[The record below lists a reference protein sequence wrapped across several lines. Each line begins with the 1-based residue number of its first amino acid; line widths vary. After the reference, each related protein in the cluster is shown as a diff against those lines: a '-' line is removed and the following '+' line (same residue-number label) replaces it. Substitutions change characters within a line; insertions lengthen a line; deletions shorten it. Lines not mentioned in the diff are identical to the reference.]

1 LANFANGFQG
11 LDPAAAR
18 PRLVLAAIALAV
30 LVASAVSAT
39 AAPPGHLVRVGILK
53 SFAPKFDPIGN
64 PFDRELVDGLRELG
78 YTPERDVVFEFRS
91 ARDLA
96 EADALAQLT
105 AQLIASKVDLL
116 LVIGTQPVLEAA
128 KVTKTVPIVM
138 VGTADPVDTGLIASL
153 ARPGGNVTGLAI
165 NAAEIAA
172 KRVQL
177 LQEAVPGL
185 SRVAVLWN
193 SSIRSMTLAFQN
205 IEEASPKLGVT
216 LQSIR
221 VSNSDQFD
229 QAFAAIENGGP
240 GGLIV
245 LFGPLRGNDL
255 PRIVEFVVGHRIPT
269 IFELGQGVRGG
280 GLMEFGTSQLR
291 MARRAADYIDK
302 IVNGADPASLPVEE
316 PVAFELVINLKAA
329 EAIGITIPRSL
340 VLLADR
346 VIE

>member
-1 LANFANGFQG
+1 MSGLLARSLG
-11 LDPAAAR
+11 LSR
-18 PRLVLAAIALAV
+18 SSFVLAATALGT
-30 LVASAVSAT
+30 LVALTSF
-39 AAPPGHLVRVGILK
+39 AAPPGHVVRVGIIK
-53 SFAPKFDPIGN
+53 AFAPKFDPIAN

-78 YTPERDVVFEFRS
+78 YTPDRNVVFEFRS

-96 EADALAQLT
+96 GVEALAQLT

-116 LVIGTQPVLEAA
+116 LVLGTQPVLEAA
-128 KVTKTVPIVM
+128 KATKTVPIVM

-153 ARPGGNVTGLAI
+153 ARPGGNVTGLAV

-177 LQEAVPGL
+177 LQDAVPGL
-185 SRVAVLWN
+185 TRVAVLWN
-193 SSIRSMTLAFQN
+193 SSVRSMTLAFQN
-205 IEEASPKLGVT
+205 IVEASPQLGVT

-221 VSNSDQFD
+221 LSSSDEFD
-229 QAFAAIENGGP
+229 QAFAALENGRP
-240 GGLIV
+240 EGLIV

-280 GLMEFGTSQLR
+280 GLMEFGPSSLH
-291 MARRAADYIDK
+291 MARRAAAYIDK
-302 IVNGADPASLPVEE
+302 IANGADPASLPVEE
-316 PVAFELVINLKAA
+316 PIAFELVINLKAA
-329 EAIGITIPRSL
+329 RAMGITIPPS
-340 VLLADR
+340 VLLRADQ